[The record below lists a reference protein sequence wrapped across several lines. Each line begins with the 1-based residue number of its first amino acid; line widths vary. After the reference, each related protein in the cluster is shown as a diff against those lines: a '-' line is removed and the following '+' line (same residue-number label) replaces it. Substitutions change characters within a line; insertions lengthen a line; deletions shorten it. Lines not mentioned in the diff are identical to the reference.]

1 MYRCTLFHIF
11 LMKDALPVTRERRL
25 QSESTE
31 ILVVDDEEMILFVLS
46 HLLRVHGYASRTAT
60 RGDEALRMFREQ
72 RPDLVIMDIRMPG
85 LSGFEVLDA
94 IREADAH
101 IPVILMTALSG
112 VRDAVA
118 AMKAGA
124 FDYIAK
130 PFENEEMIATVRRAL
145 STAAETRAQPPV
157 TAPEKAELH
166 PLFASM
172 GKSPA
177 IGRLARECHQLA
189 ERDTPILITGEIGAG
204 KRMLGRIL
212 HGIRECNG
220 PFLDVD
226 CTGAS
231 EALLHME
238 LFGTSEEGGTKGKLH
253 LAAGGTLLLDEV
265 TDIPWLYQDILAEEL
280 RPTVLRRPDH
290 DNVPPV
296 TAELLFTASVEAESG
311 HIEEALTRGFHEL
324 YGDAV
329 LVIPPLRDRR
339 EDIPFLAIDFL
350 KEANEELGRELTG
363 FSDAALEMLVAYHW
377 PGNAHQLKSVIRRAT
392 LIADQRI
399 DVGNIELPLPKQ
411 HAARDGIAPEHVDGS
426 VSLKDQVKRHISVLE
441 KQLVADTLKRTGW
454 NKAQAS
460 RILGVTYKTLLKK
473 VNEYGLQ
480 PKKSS

>member
-1 MYRCTLFHIF
+1 
-11 LMKDALPVTRERRL
+11 MKDALPVTRERRL
-25 QSESTE
+25 QTESTE

-46 HLLRVHGYASRTAT
+46 HLLRVHGFTSRTAM
-60 RGDEALRMFREQ
+60 RGDEALRMFQEQ

-130 PFENEEMIATVRRAL
+130 PFENDEMIATVRRAL
-145 STAAETRAQPPV
+145 DAAGEPSAQPPV
-157 TAPEKAELH
+157 AIPEKAELH
-166 PLFASM
+166 SLFASM

-177 IGRLARECHQLA
+177 IGRLARECQQLA
-189 ERDTPILITGEIGAG
+189 ERDTPILITGEIGVG

-212 HGIRECNG
+212 HGIRECSG
-220 PFLDVD
+220 PFLNVD

-231 EALLHME
+231 EELLRIE
-238 LFGTSEEGGTKGKLH
+238 LFGTSDEVGQKGKLH

-265 TDIPWLYQDILAEEL
+265 TEIPLLYQDILVEDL
-280 RPTVLRRPDH
+280 RPAVLRRPGH
-290 DNVPPV
+290 DDASPAP
-296 TAELLFTASVEAESG
+296 AKLLFTASLEAESG
-311 HIEEALTRGFHEL
+311 YNEETLTRGFREL

-339 EDIPFLAIDFL
+339 EDIPSLAIDFL
-350 KEANEELGRELTG
+350 KEANTELGRELTG

-392 LIADQRI
+392 LIADQCI
-399 DVGNIELPLPKQ
+399 DVSNIELPLPKQ
-411 HAARDGIAPEHVDGS
+411 RSASDGPLPQPAEGS

-441 KQLVADTLKRTGW
+441 KQMLADTLKRTGW

-460 RILGVTYKTLLKK
+460 RILGITYKTLLKK
-473 VNEYGLQ
+473 VNEHGLES
-480 PKKSS
+480 KKSL